1 VREVAA
7 NRGIQTSTLIV
18 GVILGFVLYAI
29 FRHLFYI
36 LIGVAIGAVLVVYLN
51 RRR

>member
-1 VREVAA
+1 MAS
-7 NRGIQTSTLIV
+7 NRRIQTSSLVV
-18 GVILGFVLYAI
+18 GVVVGFVLYAI

-36 LIGVAIGAVLVVYLN
+36 LIGVAIGALAVGYL

>member
-1 VREVAA
+1 VAS
-7 NRGIQTSTLIV
+7 NRGIQTSTLVV
-18 GVILGFVLYAI
+18 GVVIGFVLYAI

-36 LIGVAIGAVLVVYLN
+36 LIGVAIGALAIMYL